1 MTKSADLQRLASLS
15 YCIFAVAMTLLTFSV
30 RIPDH
35 GVDPAK
41 LPGELTR
48 MWNESFGLVLSF
60 AIAAM
65 FWVGHFHLLRSLSRA
80 TIGLIYLN
88 LFQLFWIA
96 VLPISTSLW
105 IRTGAR
111 ETTIILEANLTLIAL
126 SALLMW
132 VYASRNGLIEP
143 GGLTHPIAVESISTV
158 FPLLI
163 FAISLLVTFWNPTLG
178 GKLLWGAF
186 ATPFSRP
193 PGSNC
198 SLCGENEGE
207 QIDGTCSNARRD
219 RRYVHDPKSYKFD
232 HFDVTV
238 DAKRPAWRVDY
249 FFRAKNAFVPSSKN
263 NYYFYVRNGQVI
275 DMEESDFR

>member
-15 YCIFAVAMTLLTFSV
+15 DCVFAVAMTLLAFSV
-30 RIPDH
+30 RIPDQ

-65 FWVGHFHLLRSLSRA
+65 FWVGHFRLLRSLSRA
-80 TIGLIYLN
+80 TAGLIYLN

-105 IRTGAR
+105 IRIEAR
-111 ETTIILEANLTLIAL
+111 ATTIVMEANLTLIAL

-132 VYASRNGLIEP
+132 VYSSRTGLIEP
-143 GGLTHPIAVESISTV
+143 GALTHRIAVESIVPV

-163 FAISLLVTFWNPTLG
+163 FAISLLVTFWNPALG
-178 GKLLWGAF
+178 GNLLWGAF
-186 ATPFSRP
+186 ATPFLSH
-193 PGSNC
+193 
-198 SLCGENEGE
+198 L
-207 QIDGTCSNARRD
+207 AR
-219 RRYVHDPKSYKFD
+219 
-232 HFDVTV
+232 T
-238 DAKRPAWRVDY
+238 ARPA
-249 FFRAKNAFVPSSKN
+249 AKTQGK
-263 NYYFYVRNGQVI
+263 
-275 DMEESDFR
+275 